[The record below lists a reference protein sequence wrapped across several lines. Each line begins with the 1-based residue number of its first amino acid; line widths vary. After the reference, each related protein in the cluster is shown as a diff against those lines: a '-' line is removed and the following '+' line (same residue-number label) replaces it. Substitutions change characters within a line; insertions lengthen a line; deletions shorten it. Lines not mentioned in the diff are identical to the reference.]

1 MDAADPLIVACLCA
15 QWCGVCRDWRPG
27 FESLATRFPQARFIL
42 IDVED
47 AAQSADNALGE
58 LEPESFPMCAVQRG
72 AHLLYCDVLPQQPPV
87 WARLIDKFAG
97 LDATAAAQAATQLQL
112 HGKAGPDL
120 RAFVR

>member
-27 FESLATRFPQARFIL
+27 FETLATRFPHARFVW

-47 AAQSADNALGE
+47 AAQTAANALGE
-58 LEPESFPMCAVQRG
+58 LEPESFPVCAVQRG
-72 AHLLYCDVLPQQPPV
+72 AHLLYCDVLPQQPSI
-87 WARLIDKFAG
+87 WARLIDKLAE
-97 LDATAAAQAATQLQL
+97 LDAMAAAQTAAKLHL
-112 HGKAGPDL
+112 HGKVGPDL

>member
-1 MDAADPLIVACLCA
+1 MSMADPLIVACLCA

-27 FESLATRFPQARFIL
+27 FEALATQFAQARFIW

-47 AAQSADNALGE
+47 VAQTSADALGE

-72 AHLLYCDVLPQQPPV
+72 AQLLFCAVLPQQPRI
-87 WARLIDKFAG
+87 WARLIAKLAE
-97 LDATAAAQAATQLQL
+97 LDAMEAAQAAAQLHL